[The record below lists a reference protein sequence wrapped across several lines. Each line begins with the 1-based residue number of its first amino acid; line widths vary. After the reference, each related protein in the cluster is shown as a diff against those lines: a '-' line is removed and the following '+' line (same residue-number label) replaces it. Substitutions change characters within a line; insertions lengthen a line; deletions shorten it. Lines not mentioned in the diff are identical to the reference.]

1 MQAHLFNMAPNGT
14 AHLYK
19 AFQSS
24 QEIHESHSR
33 RGSLNSK
40 NITELGPI
48 YQPCHYYFIMT
59 LCMQHCY
66 IHSEYDNR
74 QTFVGQWFRNW
85 FSFWIYFT
93 FLFLKG
99 IRERG
104 AGTQSSFVQELAY
117 RAHSVRV
124 SRQCSWPFTTMQL
137 YNRDAKDRVP
147 VPPATPTWTLQKKSK
162 ALQHRPGFTDSV
174 TFSHSW

>member
-1 MQAHLFNMAPNGT
+1 MALCVYT
-14 AHLYK
+14 KHFSL
-19 AFQSS
+19 

-33 RGSLNSK
+33 TGSLNSL
-40 NITELGPI
+40 NIIKLGPI
-48 YQPCHYYFIMT
+48 YRPCHYYFIMT

-74 QTFVGQWFRNW
+74 QTFVGRWFGNW

-99 IRERG
+99 MRERG

-147 VPPATPTWTLQKKSK
+147 VPPPTPTWTLQKKSK
-162 ALQHRPGFTDSV
+162 TLQHSPGFTDSV
-174 TFSHSW
+174 TFSHS

>member
-1 MQAHLFNMAPNGT
+1 MALCIYT
-14 AHLYK
+14 KHFSL
-19 AFQSS
+19 

-33 RGSLNSK
+33 MGSLNSL
-40 NITELGPI
+40 NIIELGPI
-48 YQPCHYYFIMT
+48 YRPCHYYFIMT

-74 QTFVGQWFRNW
+74 QTFVGEWFGNW

-124 SRQCSWPFTTMQL
+124 SRQCSWPSTTMQL

-147 VPPATPTWTLQKKSK
+147 VPPPRPHGHCRRKVKP
-162 ALQHRPGFTDSV
+162 LQHRPGLTDSV
-174 TFSHSW
+174 TFLHCW